1 MKNKNIVIALLM
13 FSSLMAC
20 TPKETHNIVK
30 ETHVNA
36 YQQPYSGKR
45 VDVIIG
51 SFENNSDYMR
61 GLFTAGSDKL
71 GNQANTILKT
81 HLQQSNRFNV
91 MDRQNMKSNMQ
102 EAKFMGAKQNI
113 KGAHYVVTGSVTEFG
128 RKVTGSR
135 MLGGILGSSKQQTA
149 YSKVSLNIVDVLTSQ
164 VVYSV
169 QGAGEYTLSHEELL
183 GFGGSSGYDATLN
196 GKVLNLSIMEAINN
210 MTRDMQN
217 NVWKIEK

>member
-1 MKNKNIVIALLM
+1 
-13 FSSLMAC
+13 MAC

>member
-1 MKNKNIVIALLM
+1 MKNKGIVVAFLV
-13 FSSLMAC
+13 FSSLVAC
-20 TPKETHNIVK
+20 TPKETHQVVK

-36 YQQPYSGKR
+36 YQQTYNGKR
-45 VDVIIG
+45 VNVTIS

-81 HLQQSNRFNV
+81 HLQQSNHFNV
-91 MDRQNMKSNMQ
+91 MDRQNMKVNVR
-102 EAKFMGAKQNI
+102 EAKLMGAKQNI
-113 KGAHYVVTGSVTEFG
+113 KGARYIITGSVTEFG
-128 RKVTGSR
+128 RKVTGHR
-135 MLGGILGSSKQQTA
+135 LLGGILGSGKQQTA

-217 NVWKIEK
+217 NVWKIEQ